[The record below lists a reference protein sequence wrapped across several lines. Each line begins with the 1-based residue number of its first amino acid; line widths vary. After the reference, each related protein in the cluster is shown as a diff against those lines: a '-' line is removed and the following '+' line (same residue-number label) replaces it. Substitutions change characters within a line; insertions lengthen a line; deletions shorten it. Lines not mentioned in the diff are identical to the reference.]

1 MHRRVSI
8 LALVA
13 LSLLAT
19 SAFAQSTDFG
29 DTADINTIR
38 QGGGSIWARMCG
50 TRNMDQAEIQAIEE
64 HTAAM
69 RAKQDPMAALRYG
82 DLTPME
88 EVRAGGSVTVR
99 VYVHVIRNGAGT
111 AGNLTATQ
119 IANQIK
125 VMNDSF
131 SGVTGGY
138 NTPFRFSLVSTDYT
152 NNSTWYTCTPGTS
165 AERAMKQALHRGTA
179 KDLNLYFN
187 NMGGGLLGWATFPS
201 DYSANP
207 LMDGVVCLNSSIPGG
222 SASPYNLGDT
232 ATHEVGHWVG
242 LYHTFQGGCST
253 SNDQVSDTPAE
264 KNPASGC
271 PIIDTCPSTGR
282 DPVENFMDYSTDSCM
297 YKFTAGQA
305 QRADTQSATY
315 RGL

>member
-1 MHRRVSI
+1 MHRRVST
-8 LALVA
+8 LAFAA

-19 SAFAQSTDFG
+19 SAFAQHDFG
-29 DTADINTIR
+29 DGADLNTIR
-38 QGGGSIWARMCG
+38 QGGGNGIWARMCG
-50 TRNMDQAEIQAIEE
+50 TRNLDQAEIQAIEE

-69 RAKQDPMAALRYG
+69 RARQDPSAALRFG

-88 EVRAGGSVTVR
+88 DVRAGGSVTVR
-99 VYVHVIRNGAGT
+99 VYVHVIRNSAGT

-131 SGVTGGY
+131 GGVTGGY
-138 NTPFRFSLVSTDYT
+138 NTPFRFTLVSTDYT
-152 NNSTWYTCTPGTS
+152 NNSTYYTATPGTT
-165 AERAMKQALHRGTA
+165 AERSMKNALHRGTA

-201 DYSANP
+201 DYSSAP
-207 LMDGVVCLNSSIPGG
+207 LMDGVVCLNASIPGG

-253 SNDQVSDTPAE
+253 SNDQVADTPAE

-271 PIIDTCPSTGR
+271 PVIDTCPSTGR

>member
-1 MHRRVSI
+1 MHRKVSI
-8 LALVA
+8 LATAA
-13 LSLLAT
+13 LTLMT
-19 SAFAQSTDFG
+19 TGAFAQQQDFG
-29 DTADINTIR
+29 GAADVNTIR
-38 QGGGSIWARMCG
+38 TGGSNMGARTCG
-50 TRNMDQAEIQAIEE
+50 TRAMDQVEIQAIEE

-69 RAKQDPMAALRYG
+69 RAKQDPSAAMRFG
-82 DLTPME
+82 DLVPME
-88 EVRAGGSVTVR
+88 EVRAGGSVTVK
-99 VYVHVIRNGAGT
+99 VYVHVIRNAAGT
-111 AGNLTATQ
+111 AGNITSTQ
-119 IANQIK
+119 INNQIK

-138 NTPFRFSLVSTDYT
+138 NTPFRFTLAGTDYT
-152 NNSTWYTCTPGTS
+152 NNATYYTCQPGTS
-165 AERAMKQALHRGTA
+165 AERAMKNALHRGTA

-201 DYSANP
+201 DYSSAP
-207 LMDGVVCLNSSIPGG
+207 LMDGVVILNASIPGG

-242 LYHTFQGGCST
+242 LYHTFQGGCSA

-264 KNPASGC
+264 RNPASGC
-271 PIIDTCPSTGR
+271 PVIDTCPAAGN